1 MRNKIL
7 KNRGMLLENL
17 IERTSIYSEDNN
29 FYIEKRNLP
38 IKIIK
43 KDNKYIKGKI
53 IGLATIDYFGFKD
66 GKYFEIE
73 AKQTEEDFFKKSNI
87 RKEQII
93 WSQMM
98 SKKKITVY
106 LIVMFSDT
114 FEIFITTIENISKQK
129 VSKIKKDWFIQNSVR
144 VDVITPGILNIANLI
159 K

>member
-73 AKQTEEDFFKKSNI
+73 AKQTDEDFFKKSNI

-93 WSQMM
+93 WSEMM

-106 LIVMFSDT
+106 LIVMFSET

-129 VSKIKKDWFIQNSVR
+129 VSKIKKDWFKQNSVR

>member
-17 IERTSIYSEDNN
+17 IERTSIYSEENN

-43 KDNKYIKGKI
+43 KDNKCIKGKI

-93 WSQMM
+93 
-98 SKKKITVY
+98 
-106 LIVMFSDT
+106 
-114 FEIFITTIENISKQK
+114 
-129 VSKIKKDWFIQNSVR
+129 
-144 VDVITPGILNIANLI
+144 
-159 K
+159 